1 MNRHFRD
8 AWYYARRT
16 AGHLWRGL
24 REELRP
30 IERRLRAATGR
41 EREEPTRSERWRA
54 KLRATESKAERGAR
68 RAARRVRERV

>member
-8 AWYYARRT
+8 AWYYGRRT
-16 AGHLWRGL
+16 AKHLWRGL
-24 REELRP
+24 RQEFRP

-41 EREEPTRSERWRA
+41 EKEEPTRTERLRA
-54 KLRATESKAERGAR
+54 KARATESKAERRAR